1 MKTMEQV
8 SADKLRGGFYSPPAL
23 VAVCLERLQELLPA
37 SGDSLRLLEPSAGDG
52 AFVRGLEAH
61 PFGGRVG
68 SLVAAE
74 LVPAEAELC
83 WQAGH
88 NASFPVAVRKGS
100 FLDPGLVPEEEFD
113 GAIGNPPF
121 VRFQFVSDL
130 ERSYADLVASQMGV
144 TLRGV
149 SNLWIP
155 IFLCALNK
163 LREGGGFA
171 FIIPAECLTGIS
183 ASAVRRW
190 ILANCTD
197 VRIDLFAPGSF
208 PAVLQEVV
216 VLSGRKKPQGGDS
229 LLTVREFDGVER
241 IWKHAVSADAPTWT
255 RYLLSPSQLASL
267 QEISLLPLA
276 RDVGSYARFSVA
288 TVTGANE
295 YFSVDSATVE
305 EYGLQEWV
313 VPLLP
318 RIRHASG
325 LVFSNDDHRSIVGGD
340 IRAGLLDFSRSS
352 DPKSHP
358 GAVRYI
364 AKGEQESLHA
374 RYKCRIRDPWYCVP
388 VVRPGDLLL
397 SKRSH
402 FYPRVVVNEAAA
414 VTTDTIYQGRMV
426 SGYQNL
432 KDSFTA
438 SFHNSFTLLTAEIE
452 GRSFGGGVL
461 ELVPSEVA
469 RLRVIVHESMGDEL
483 VKLDAIARSGV
494 ADVDEVLIRETD
506 RRLAKFIPELND
518 SALNALA
525 EARLELQK
533 RRLDRNRTSAY
544 AR

>member
-1 MKTMEQV
+1 MDQV

-37 SGDSLRLLEPSAGDG
+37 SSERLRLLEPSAGDG
-52 AFVRGLEAH
+52 AFIRGLEAH
-61 PFGGRVG
+61 PLGRRVG
-68 SLVAAE
+68 SLAAAE
-74 LVPAEAELC
+74 LLPAEAQRC
-83 WQAGH
+83 SQAGDA
-88 NASFPVAVRKGS
+88 ASFPVAVRQGS
-100 FLDPGLVPEEEFD
+100 FLDPDLMPEEDFD

-121 VRFQFVSDL
+121 VRFQFVGDL
-130 ERSYADLVASQMGV
+130 ERSYADRVATQMGV

-155 IFLCALNK
+155 ILLCALNK
-163 LREGGGFA
+163 LREGGAFA

-183 ASAVRRW
+183 ASAVRKW
-190 ILANCTD
+190 LLANCTD
-197 VRIDLFAPGSF
+197 ARIDLFAPGSF
-208 PAVLQEVV
+208 PGVLQEVV
-216 VLSGRKKPQGGDS
+216 VLSGRKKSQSGDS
-229 LLTVREFDGVER
+229 LLTVRECDGVER
-241 IWKHAVSADAPTWT
+241 IWKHAVSPGSPTWT
-255 RYLLSPSQLASL
+255 RYLLSPSQLESL

-276 RDVGSYARFSVA
+276 KEVGNYVRFTVA

-295 YFSVDSATVE
+295 YFSVDSSTVE

-313 VPLLP
+313 APLLP
-318 RIRHASG
+318 RIRHAGG
-325 LVFSNDDHRSIVGGD
+325 LVFSNRDHRVLAESGIK
-340 IRAGLLDFSRSS
+340 AGLLDFSLSG
-352 DPKSHP
+352 DPKSHA
-358 GAVRYI
+358 GAARYI
-364 AKGEQESLHA
+364 AKGEHESLHT

-402 FYPRVVVNEAAA
+402 YYPRVVVNEAGAI
-414 VTTDTIYQGRMV
+414 TTDTIYQGRMV
-426 SGYQNL
+426 DGRQNL
-432 KDSFTA
+432 KDAFAA

-469 RLRVIVHESMGDEL
+469 RLLVIMHEAMGDEL

-506 RRLAKFIPELND
+506 RRLAKFIPGLSD
-518 SALNALA
+518 SALNSLA

-533 RRLDRNRTSAY
+533 RRLDRNRASI
-544 AR
+544 